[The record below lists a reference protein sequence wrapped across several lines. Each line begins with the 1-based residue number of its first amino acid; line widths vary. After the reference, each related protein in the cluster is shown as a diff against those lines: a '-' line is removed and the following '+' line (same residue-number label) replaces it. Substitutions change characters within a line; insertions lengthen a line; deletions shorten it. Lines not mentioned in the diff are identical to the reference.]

1 MRKLP
6 QRVFNSPL
14 IEYANFKDESFINM
28 IQLNI
33 PYADGSAFAVYCG
46 WTDADYRLFRSHQ
59 TAKVWFDSQV
69 MQRSWVSP
77 LVKQKQIDH
86 SKPFCAADY

>member
-14 IEYANFKDESFINM
+14 IEYANFKDGSFINM
-28 IQLNI
+28 IELSR
-33 PYADGSAFAVYCG
+33 PYADGSAFAVYSG
-46 WTDADYRLFRSHQ
+46 WTDADQRLFKSYQ
-59 TAKVWFDSQV
+59 TAKVWFDKRV
-69 MQRSWVSP
+69 MRRSWISP

-86 SKPFCAADY
+86 SKPLDPADY